1 MSCLYVQYKSGLP
14 MSVKLLQTDYQAKKN
29 VGKAFTHA
37 KKQSSS
43 QGEHLPLSPQVIE
56 FYIIFFPFIFIEVN
70 GER

>member
-37 KKQSSS
+37 KKQGSS